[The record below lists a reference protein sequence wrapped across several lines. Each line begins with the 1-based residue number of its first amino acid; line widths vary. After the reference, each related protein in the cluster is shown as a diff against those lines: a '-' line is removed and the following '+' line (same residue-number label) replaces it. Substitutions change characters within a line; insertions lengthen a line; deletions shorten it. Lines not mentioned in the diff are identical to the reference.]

1 MVSSSV
7 TRISAS
13 STVRGAIPWEP
24 PVFCE
29 KYLLLYSKY
38 ELSRQ
43 NEMSVSNTVGE
54 ILDGKSDGWSWSL
67 DLMMRC
73 ACFMLHDVY
82 SDLMSNEQKYE
93 CDEVSVMLRAI
104 CIMLLLSFSLKL
116 LLRVNK
122 VLLIVAVLQS

>member
-1 MVSSSV
+1 
-7 TRISAS
+7 
-13 STVRGAIPWEP
+13 
-24 PVFCE
+24 
-29 KYLLLYSKY
+29 
-38 ELSRQ
+38 
-43 NEMSVSNTVGE
+43 
-54 ILDGKSDGWSWSL
+54 
-67 DLMMRC
+67 
-73 ACFMLHDVY
+73 MLHDVY